1 MRNNYFEKFK
11 KHLQLLKSYQNQTIK
26 HIKELKKD
34 NKINNKLKFAKI
46 LKKFNDND
54 IESMGIRKQRLFL
67 SSDYFFAFKL
77 DDIQYILA
85 TYNIEYNIDIILN
98 AGLYYSPTSVEVFD
112 KYASVID
119 YLDNLSPIYIKKGFF
134 NQDVKLF
141 KELCKIVKK
150 YNRLQL
156 YNNYYEEQLDKLS
169 INK

>member
-1 MRNNYFEKFK
+1 MRNNCYFEKFK

-34 NKINNKLKFAKI
+34 NKINSKLKFDKI
-46 LKKFNDND
+46 VKKFNDNEL
-54 IESMGIRKQRLFL
+54 ESMGIRKQQFFFG
-67 SSDYFFAFKL
+67 SDYFFAFKL
-77 DDIQYILA
+77 DDKQYILA

-112 KYASVID
+112 KCVRVID

-141 KELCKIVKK
+141 KTLCRIVKK
-150 YNRLQL
+150 YHRLQL
-156 YNNYYEEQLDKLS
+156 YNDYYMKQLERED
-169 INK
+169 NV